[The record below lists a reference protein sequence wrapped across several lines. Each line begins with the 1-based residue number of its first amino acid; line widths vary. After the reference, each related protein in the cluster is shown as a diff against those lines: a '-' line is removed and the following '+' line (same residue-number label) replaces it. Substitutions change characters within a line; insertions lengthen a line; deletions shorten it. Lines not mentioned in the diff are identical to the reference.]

1 MNNILNTFSISRFN
15 EYYLPSINR
24 HTFEN
29 LDSKTLYDK
38 KFKQAFSH
46 QDKLNI
52 IVGVDSGLLANYVLE
67 SDIADGT
74 QFIFIE
80 LEKILQFLTI
90 DIPVNRQKN
99 VKVLT
104 ETEFLAV
111 LSKNDIEIY
120 IAKGEY
126 EIYASLGV
134 ASQHLDIYSELL
146 NRIENKI
153 KDEHFNHSISF
164 TQKIFFQKQ
173 LENIADNHTPAKIL
187 KNTFP
192 GKTCLIIAG
201 GPSLDENIDWIKL
214 HNNDL
219 FIIAVARIAGK
230 LTKNCIKFDI
240 ITCVDPQE
248 LNFDVCREIFA
259 ISNNIPLVNS
269 YHISSKILSQWQGP
283 SLYLGQ
289 RYPWASHGDND
300 NIITLGPTV
309 TNSSVRLA
317 IEMGFSKILLT
328 GVDFCYSKSGFTH
341 ANGTVEANLGPN
353 LGHDGK
359 WIETYAGYLAETPI
373 QLIHAMTSLAEEVK
387 IYPEVEFINLSNSAA
402 KIESISY
409 INKNNIK
416 LEKFGSK
423 ELGNVTTLSL
433 KEKELD
439 LKNCQQHCLKA
450 EEKLKNLYT
459 LIQQA
464 LKLSEKLNTN
474 STKAEE
480 VITQLDKI
488 ESKINKKYSNFAT
501 LIKFYGYFEFS
512 KFLTTRELNS
522 WDQKQINKM
531 TVNYYTA
538 FNLICK
544 DILSLVNKA
553 KEVLRLRQQE
563 IAPTSLITLA
573 NEWLKNGQP
582 GRAIIWQHDHE
593 SKKLNHDEK
602 VILTRLDTIFNKSTT
617 QVNQVYIDA
626 LNKSS
631 SMEQVYKKIIGLNAN
646 KNGYALSLTV
656 KNLLPLIETDLEA
669 KRLYHLALSF
679 QLSLDKQTQQ
689 ALDVLLALPEE
700 LCTEMELKNIIL
712 LALKLSNLELAAATL
727 VKILAYSDE
736 YMPQYAHILKLQG
749 KIQQSVNVYL
759 DYLEKYPSDTQTWI
773 KLGLFMIEINQVEAS
788 HTAFTNAT
796 DADPNNQV
804 AQEYLAELTRLM
816 ASSQ

>member
-1 MNNILNTFSISRFN
+1 
-15 EYYLPSINR
+15 
-24 HTFEN
+24 
-29 LDSKTLYDK
+29 
-38 KFKQAFSH
+38 
-46 QDKLNI
+46 
-52 IVGVDSGLLANYVLE
+52 
-67 SDIADGT
+67 
-74 QFIFIE
+74 
-80 LEKILQFLTI
+80 
-90 DIPVNRQKN
+90 
-99 VKVLT
+99 
-104 ETEFLAV
+104 
-111 LSKNDIEIY
+111 
-120 IAKGEY
+120 
-126 EIYASLGV
+126 
-134 ASQHLDIYSELL
+134 
-146 NRIENKI
+146 
-153 KDEHFNHSISF
+153 
-164 TQKIFFQKQ
+164 
-173 LENIADNHTPAKIL
+173 
-187 KNTFP
+187 
-192 GKTCLIIAG
+192 
-201 GPSLDENIDWIKL
+201 
-214 HNNDL
+214 
-219 FIIAVARIAGK
+219 
-230 LTKNCIKFDI
+230 
-240 ITCVDPQE
+240 
-248 LNFDVCREIFA
+248 
-259 ISNNIPLVNS
+259 
-269 YHISSKILSQWQGP
+269 
-283 SLYLGQ
+283 
-289 RYPWASHGDND
+289 
-300 NIITLGPTV
+300 
-309 TNSSVRLA
+309 
-317 IEMGFSKILLT
+317 
-328 GVDFCYSKSGFTH
+328 
-341 ANGTVEANLGPN
+341 
-353 LGHDGK
+353 
-359 WIETYAGYLAETPI
+359 
-373 QLIHAMTSLAEEVK
+373 MTSLAEEVK

-553 KEVLRLRQQE
+553 KEALRLRQQE